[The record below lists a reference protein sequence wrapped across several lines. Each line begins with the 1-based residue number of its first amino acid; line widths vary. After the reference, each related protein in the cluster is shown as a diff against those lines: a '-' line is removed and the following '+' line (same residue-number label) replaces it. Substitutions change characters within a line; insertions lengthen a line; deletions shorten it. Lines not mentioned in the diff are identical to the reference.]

1 MFHSASFSALN
12 VGDHKLAFTLDRLE
26 RETAMRVK
34 DIGPS
39 SSFLTTLRAYL
50 DCRDQMDAKYTEVD
64 ELHTIAKLE
73 MQENSNGIHVVDNE
87 YKSEF
92 QQQTVGGDPVKS
104 ADELYAAAAIAEPIY
119 KDIIEGLVKQVQDF
133 LPEQKDDIYLEFA
146 PLKGQERASEKA
158 NDDYS
163 QRLPET
169 GVSWLY
175 DIVRGSI
182 CCGHSEQITKCLE
195 LIQEDPRIFIVK
207 AKNRFQN
214 PTLTGYRDVNLA
226 IQIETP
232 QGFKHICEIQ
242 IHHAATK
249 ALSKE
254 LHSHKHYEYFR
265 TFFQGDT
272 QDLETHLAD
281 LKAIDSG
288 MRTQGDIFG
297 ASGGMFGQSKADM
310 RLERM
315 GELFLNPR
323 VREYYFAAHVYFQ
336 LLRLRLEGTRRGQ
349 PMYLV
354 GDAYHKLA
362 ISLSLFGRRMEASRI
377 YKKAEEIINDPKS
390 RAPMRGNM
398 RMWMSSNGFL
408 TVRHHHFVPIPFF

>member
-1 MFHSASFSALN
+1 MFHSAPFSALN
-12 VGDHKLAFTLDRLE
+12 LGDQKLAFALDNLE
-26 RETAMRVK
+26 RETGFRIK
-34 DIGPS
+34 ELGPTS
-39 SSFLTTLRAYL
+39 AFLKTLRAYL
-50 DCRDQMDAKYTEVD
+50 DCRDLMDAKYTEVD
-64 ELHTIAKLE
+64 ELHSIAKLE
-73 MQENSNGIHVVDNE
+73 LKEDSNGIQVVDNE

-92 QQQTVGGDPVKS
+92 QQQTVDGDPVMY
-104 ADELYAAAAIAEPIY
+104 AEELYAAAAIVEPIY
-119 KDIIEGLVKQVQDF
+119 KEMIEGIVKQVKDF
-133 LPEQKDDIYLEFA
+133 LPEQKDDMYVEFA
-146 PLKGQERASEKA
+146 PLKGMDRATEKA
-158 NDDYS
+158 KDDYGR
-163 QRLPET
+163 RLPAT

-182 CCGHSEQITKCLE
+182 SCGHSEQITKCLD
-195 LIQEDPRIFIVK
+195 LIMQDPRIFIVK

-214 PTLTGYRDVNLA
+214 PTLTGYRDFNLA
-226 IQIETP
+226 FQIEAP

-254 LHSHKHYEYFR
+254 LDSHKHYEYFR

-272 QDLETHLAD
+272 SDLETHLAD

-297 ASGGMFGQSKADM
+297 SAGGMFGQSQADT

-315 GELFLNPR
+315 GELFLHHGIQ
-323 VREYYFAAHVYFQ
+323 EYYFAAHVYFQ
-336 LLRLRLEGTRRGQ
+336 LLRLRMEGARRGQ

-354 GDAYHKLA
+354 ADAYHKLA
-362 ISLSLFGRRMEASRI
+362 VAISKTGKIIEASRI

-390 RAPMRGNM
+390 RAPIKNM

-408 TVRHHHFVPIPFF
+408 TVCHHHFTPVKFF